1 MIIGVVL
8 SLMELIVL
16 PVSALR
22 ILYELYTVK
31 RQIASSPATVDL
43 EETQTLSTYTWLF
56 MNYWEFYFFIW
67 WLYSEIGV
75 T

>member
-1 MIIGVVL
+1 MIIGDVL
-8 SLMELIVL
+8 ILMELIVL
-16 PVSALR
+16 PVSAVR

-56 MNYWEFYFFIW
+56 MNY
-67 WLYSEIGV
+67 
-75 T
+75 

>member
-1 MIIGVVL
+1 MLHFTAKLSVICPVIFGVVL

-16 PVSALR
+16 PVSAVH

-56 MNYWEFYFFIW
+56 MNY
-67 WLYSEIGV
+67 
-75 T
+75 

>member
-16 PVSALR
+16 PVSAVR

-31 RQIASSPATVDL
+31 RQITSSPATVDL
-43 EETQTLSTYTWLF
+43 EETQTLNTYTWLF
-56 MNYWEFYFFIW
+56 MNY
-67 WLYSEIGV
+67 
-75 T
+75 